1 MQLADSKAS
10 AAATDMYR
18 IQRTLSSARTLPGA
32 TRPHMTVLGKTR
44 VLPNSCK
51 NCLEGSDR
59 LHVAGQHSRSW
70 VPWIEPDLA
79 RRSLV

>member
-10 AAATDMYR
+10 AASDMYR

-32 TRPHMTVLGKTR
+32 TRPHMAVLGKAR
-44 VLPNSCK
+44 LLLNACQI
-51 NCLEGSDR
+51 CLEGSDR

-70 VPWIEPDLA
+70 VPWRCEPY
-79 RRSLV
+79 